1 MSQTPSLRN
10 KLRRIAILGLLAT
23 IAAVLVLS
31 GSDGK
36 AKSAGSPQ
44 LISVQPLPEE
54 GVMCEWPPESTGSS
68 LAAAMQQQR
77 IDLQAA
83 SLFAAKPQQAANREA
98 APSNA
103 AKTAVAN
110 RKPLRV
116 VRDSFAAYSALA
128 VDPVHNEIVMVDEN
142 KFSVLAYDR
151 LANTPPRA
159 TMSEPKRIIQG
170 LDAELEF
177 SCSIYVDPVN
187 GDVYAVNNDTL
198 GKTVVFSREQKG
210 NVAPVRSLVTPPFT
224 YGLAI
229 DEKNQEMMFTV
240 QDDAA
245 VTTFHKM
252 AKGRDSA
259 LRTLQGVHTG
269 LADPHGI
276 TIDPNKDLI
285 YVTNWGTVN
294 VHVAPEA
301 GRPRDTGRG
310 AGRAN
315 FPIGRNNAL
324 LGTGKSYPPSIMVYP
339 RNASGDTAPLQVIQ
353 GPKTQLNWPTA
364 IAVDPDRGELF
375 VVNDPTD
382 TVTVY
387 KADATGDVAP
397 IRVIKGAKTGLKNPT
412 GVFVDL
418 KNQELW
424 IANYGNHSATVYSL
438 QASGDVAPLRTI
450 RSAPANTPSPMMGN
464 PHTVAYDS
472 KRDQLLVAN

>member
-1 MSQTPSLRN
+1 MAKASRKKVT
-10 KLRRIAILGLLAT
+10 RIVILGLLAT
-23 IAAVLVLS
+23 TAAVLILS
-31 GSDGK
+31 GSGGTTK
-36 AKSAGSPQ
+36 VSGPQ
-44 LISVQPLPEE
+44 LISVQPLPDD
-54 GVMCEWPPESTGSS
+54 GVFCESPVENGGSA
-68 LAAAMQQQR
+68 LAATMEQQRAQMQLASLMAGAPQQQ
-77 IDLQAA
+77 ATA
-83 SLFAAKPQQAANREA
+83 SSPAPGTAAKA
-98 APSNA
+98 
-103 AKTAVAN
+103 AVAA
-110 RKPLRV
+110 RKPLTMI
-116 VRDSFAAYSALA
+116 RDNFAAYSALA
-128 VDPVHNEIVMVDEN
+128 VDPTHNEIVMVDEN
-142 KFSVLAYDR
+142 QFSILAYDR

-159 TMSEPKRIIQG
+159 ALTEPKRVIQG
-170 LDAELEF
+170 LSAELEF

-210 NVAPVRSLVTPPFT
+210 NVAPMRELVTPPFV

-229 DEKNQEMMFTV
+229 DEKDQEMMFTV

-245 VTTFHKM
+245 VTTFPKM
-252 AKGRDSA
+252 AKDRDPA
-259 LRTLQGVHTG
+259 LRTLQGIHTG

-276 TIDPNKDLI
+276 THDTKKDLI

-294 VHVAPEA
+294 VHVAPQDGRPREA
-301 GRPRDTGRG
+301 GRGI
-310 AGRAN
+310 GRAN
-315 FPIGRNNAL
+315 FPIGRNNSV
-324 LGTGKSYPPSIMVYP
+324 LGSGKAYPPSITVYP
-339 RNASGDTAPLQVIQ
+339 RTAKGDTAPSQVIQ

-364 IAVDPDRGELF
+364 IAVDPDRQELF

-387 KADATGDVAP
+387 DANATGDVAP

-424 IANYGNHSATVYSL
+424 VANYGNHSATVYKL
-438 QASGDVAPLRTI
+438 DASGDVTPLRTI
-450 RSAPANTPSPMMGN
+450 RAAPPNTPAPMMGN